1 MAFLSRNFWQLGRTR
16 RSVSVLPLPLAVTGP
31 WRDAYV
37 IMTAAGHK
45 PSGLADIGG
54 GDQCACRQASWSH
67 LDEFGP
73 YGGCPVGWYD
83 AREFLARYGIR
94 DGAE

>member
-1 MAFLSRNFWQLGRTR
+1 MKLRDLWR
-16 RSVSVLPLPLAVTGP
+16 RRPAPPLPLPLAINAP
-31 WRDAYV
+31 WRDTYV

-54 GDQCACRQASWSH
+54 GYQCACRQASWSH
-67 LDEFGP
+67 LAVFGP
-73 YGGCPVGWYD
+73 YGGCATGWYD
-83 AREFLARYGIR
+83 AQEFLSRYGVK